1 MTANILGTWFVF
13 LLIAII
19 VGNYLAHDGW

>member
-1 MTANILGTWFVF
+1 MTANILGTWFVL

-19 VGNYLAHDGW
+19 VGNYLAEDGW